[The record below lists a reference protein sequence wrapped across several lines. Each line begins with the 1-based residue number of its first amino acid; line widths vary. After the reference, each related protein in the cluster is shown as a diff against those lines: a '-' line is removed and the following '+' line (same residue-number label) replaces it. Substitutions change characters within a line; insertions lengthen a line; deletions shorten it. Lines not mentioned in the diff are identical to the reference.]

1 MNDNVVN
8 INPDEQAKKENVRNY
23 TIYVFT
29 DQYDEKTNAY
39 VEAKKAYYK
48 VTGYQVNGD
57 FIAIV
62 QNKLTTLLPI
72 PGITRIEIKE

>member
-8 INPDEQAKKENVRNY
+8 INPAEEAKKENVRNY

-29 DQYDEKTNAY
+29 EQFVNATGET
-39 VEAKKAYYK
+39 VEVKKAFYK

-62 QNKLTTLLPI
+62 QNKLTTLLPV